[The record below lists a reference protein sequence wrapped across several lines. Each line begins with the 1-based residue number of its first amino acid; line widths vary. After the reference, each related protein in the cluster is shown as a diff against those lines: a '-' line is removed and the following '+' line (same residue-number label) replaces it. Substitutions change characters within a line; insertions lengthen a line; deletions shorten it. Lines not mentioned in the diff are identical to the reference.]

1 MGTKI
6 VIRINNLDKIA
17 AQLKPKLEVAIQK
30 FLFDVDA
37 HATAST
43 PVDTGKLKNS
53 KSVSEHEI
61 RWSAEYAAFV
71 DQGTRYQPAQPFA
84 TTAVQQCIPAFKEA
98 LESLGGELA

>member
-1 MGTKI
+1 MATKL
-6 VIRINNLDKIA
+6 VIRMNNLDKVV
-17 AQLKPKLEVAIQK
+17 AQLKPKVDVAIQK

-37 HATAST
+37 HATANT

-53 KSVSEHEI
+53 KSISEHQI

-84 TTAVQQCIPAFKEA
+84 SDAVQKCLPAFQEA
-98 LESLGGELA
+98 LSSLEVT